1 MTRGKHTVDR
11 LALRGIRGFGRH
23 GVFDVERADGQEFVV
38 DVVLGVDTRVAGETD
53 DLGETV
59 DYGLL
64 AKGVKATIE
73 SDPVNLVETLAQ
85 RIADLCLDQPVVR
98 WAEVTV
104 HKPDAPVD
112 VALDD
117 VAITIY
123 RSRT

>member
-1 MTRGKHTVDR
+1 MTRGEHTMDR
-11 LALRGIRGFGRH
+11 LALCGIRGFGHH
-23 GVFDVERADGQEFVV
+23 GVFDFEREDGQEFVV
-38 DVVLGVDTRVAGETD
+38 DVVLGLDTRAAGETD
-53 DLGETV
+53 DLGKTV

-64 AKGVKATIE
+64 AKGVRASIE

-85 RIADLCLDQPVVR
+85 RIADVCLGPPVVR

-104 HKPDAPVD
+104 HKPHAPVD
-112 VALDD
+112 VAFDD

>member
-1 MTRGKHTVDR
+1 MVDR
-11 LALRGIRGFGRH
+11 LSLRGIRGFGHH
-23 GVFDVERADGQEFVV
+23 GVLDFERADGQEFVV
-38 DVVLGVDTRVAGETD
+38 DVVLGVDTRAAGETD
-53 DLGETV
+53 DLGDTV
-59 DYGLL
+59 DYGVL
-64 AKGVKATIE
+64 AKGVRATIE
-73 SDPVNLVETLAQ
+73 SAPVNLVETLAQ

-112 VALDD
+112 VAFDD

>member
-1 MTRGKHTVDR
+1 MTHGEHPVDR
-11 LALRGIRGFGRH
+11 LALRGIRGFGHH
-23 GVFDVERADGQEFVV
+23 GVFDFERADGQEFVV
-38 DVVLGVDTRVAGETD
+38 DVVLGVDTRAAGETD

-59 DYGLL
+59 DYGQL

-85 RIADLCLDQPVVR
+85 RIADLCLGEPVVR

-112 VALDD
+112 VAFDD

>member
-1 MTRGKHTVDR
+1 MTRGEHTTDR
-11 LALRGIRGFGRH
+11 LALRGIRGFGHH
-23 GVFDVERADGQEFVV
+23 GLFDFERADGQEFVV
-38 DVVLGVDTRVAGETD
+38 DVVLGVDTRAAGDTD

-85 RIADLCLDQPVVR
+85 RIADLCLGQPVVR

>member
-1 MTRGKHTVDR
+1 MTRGEHTMDR
-11 LALRGIRGFGRH
+11 LALCGIRGFGHH
-23 GVFDVERADGQEFVV
+23 GVFDFERADGQEFVV
-38 DVVLGVDTRVAGETD
+38 DVVLGVDTRAAGRTD

-64 AKGVKATIE
+64 AKAVKATIE
-73 SDPVNLVETLAQ
+73 SESVNLVETLAQ
-85 RIADLCLDQPVVR
+85 RIADLCLGQPVVR

>member
-1 MTRGKHTVDR
+1 MTRGEHTMDR
-11 LALRGIRGFGRH
+11 LALRGIRGFGYH
-23 GVFDVERADGQEFVV
+23 GVFDFERADGQEFVV
-38 DVVLGVDTRVAGETD
+38 DVVLGVDTRAAGETD

-85 RIADLCLDQPVVR
+85 RIADLCLGQSVVR

>member
-1 MTRGKHTVDR
+1 MTGAEQTLDR
-11 LALRGIRGFGRH
+11 VALCGIRGFGHH
-23 GVFDVERADGQEFVV
+23 GVLDFERADGQEFVV
-38 DVVLGVDTRVAGETD
+38 DVVVGLDSRGAAETD
-53 DLGETV
+53 DLAKTV
-59 DYGLL
+59 DYGRL
-64 AKGVKATIE
+64 AKGVKRAIE

-85 RIADLCLDQPVVR
+85 RIADLCLEHSVVG

-112 VALDD
+112 VAFDD